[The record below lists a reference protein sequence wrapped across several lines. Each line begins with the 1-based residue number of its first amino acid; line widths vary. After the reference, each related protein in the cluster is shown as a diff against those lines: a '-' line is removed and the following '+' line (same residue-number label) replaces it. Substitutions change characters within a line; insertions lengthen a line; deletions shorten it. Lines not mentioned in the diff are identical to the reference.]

1 MASYYILENNQQVGP
16 FTLEQLATRGING
29 FTSVWTQGMA
39 NWVPASQVPELQAV
53 INRPQGFQ
61 SPPPYQGGGYQ
72 QGPQAGPA
80 PSYGYNS
87 SYAQQG
93 PQTGP
98 CPKTWMVESIL
109 VTLFCCLPLGI
120 AGIVHASRVS
130 SAYGEG
136 RYADALRASQDAGK
150 WTKIGFWL
158 GLIGV
163 IIYILIYVFIFG
175 AAIIANS

>member
-1 MASYYILENNQQVGP
+1 MASYYILENNQQAGP
-16 FTLEQLATRGING
+16 FTLEQLAARGING
-29 FTSVWTQGMA
+29 FTNVWTQGMA

-61 SPPPYQGGGYQ
+61 TPPPYQGGGYQ
-72 QGPQAGPA
+72 QAPQAGPA

-93 PQTGP
+93 QQAGP
-98 CPKTWMVESIL
+98 CPKTWLLESIL

-120 AGIVHASRVS
+120 VGIVNASKVS
-130 SAYGEG
+130 SAHSSG

-150 WTKIGFWL
+150 WTKIGF
-158 GLIGV
+158 GIGIV
-163 IIYILIYVFIFG
+163 GIIVSVLAYVFIFG
-175 AAIIANS
+175 AAILANS